1 MEKIFNYFKVGL
13 IASVAILAASCKNEK
28 LGDVVTDQ
36 NYASVNA
43 SVDNRLDV
51 GTGST
56 YTLTGNDL
64 TIPATITFS
73 AATST
78 SFAINLSTNVDT
90 VAQLVTA
97 GTLPAASTVA
107 FPSGSAAVVP
117 QIIVPAGVKSVSFN
131 IVVNR
136 SAMEIS
142 YGKNMAAVIKMS
154 AITKGNKIAAGKG
167 AMILVVKTA
176 EVLAANSIHQI
187 AFAPPTKI
195 FNVVAD
201 PANYTL
207 SSVFITVNVPIA
219 LQGVPG
225 SAFTVNAVS
234 SPDSVTKYINNGT
247 LPNSVAYSDVNFSIV
262 NPVVTFAA
270 GATTGTLSFQTKIN
284 TLLAQQPA
292 AGMPSV
298 KFPTVGLT
306 ISNAS
311 KYSIVGA
318 KNTVFAVIDPNFFR
332 PFKGTPFFIKGTVG
346 VASDMIVGANY
357 DFGGEGVAYHNDLN
371 KNGDGGWRA
380 PDFVDV
386 SSDYTPRSVV
396 GWNSDG
402 FYLTWS
408 VNVETTGNYG
418 VVSWFGTPNTNGRWT
433 IFVDNVS
440 ISGTN
445 LMAATYRTPGA
456 YGDQQPFPYQDA
468 NNAPI
473 PVPLTAGYHILKLYM
488 NVGQYDFRGIV
499 FTRLP

>member
-1 MEKIFNYFKVGL
+1 MKKIFNHFKVGV
-13 IASVAILAASCKNEK
+13 IASVAIFAASCQHEK
-28 LGDVVTDQ
+28 LSEVVTAQ

-43 SVDNRLDV
+43 SVDNRLDI
-51 GTGST
+51 GTGSS
-56 YTLTGNDL
+56 YTLTGTDL

-73 AATST
+73 AATNAA
-78 SFAINLSTNVDT
+78 FAINLATNVDT

-97 GTLPAASTVA
+97 GTLPATSTVA
-107 FPSGSAAVVP
+107 FPSGSAAVTP
-117 QIIVPAGVKSVSFN
+117 QIVVPAGVKSVSFN
-131 IVVNR
+131 IIVNR
-136 SAMEIS
+136 SAMELS

-167 AMILVVKTA
+167 ALILVVKTA
-176 EVLAANSIHQI
+176 EVLAANTIHQI
-187 AFAPPTKI
+187 AFAPPTKV

-201 PANYTL
+201 PANYTT

-225 SAFTVNAVS
+225 PAFTVNAVS

-262 NPVVTFAA
+262 NPVVTFAE
-270 GATTGTLSFQTKIN
+270 GASTGILSFQTKIN

-292 AGMPSV
+292 PGMLTD

-306 ISNAS
+306 ISNPS
-311 KYSIVGA
+311 KYKVVGA

-332 PFKGTPFFIKGTVG
+332 PFTGTPYLIKGTVG
-346 VASDMIVGANY
+346 AESDMIVSANY

-386 SSDYTPRSVV
+386 SRDYTPRSVV
-396 GWNSDG
+396 GWNSDN
-402 FYLTWS
+402 FYLTWT

-418 VVSWFGTPNTNGRWT
+418 VVSWFGTPNTNGRWS

-440 ISGTN
+440 ISGNT
-445 LMAATYRTPGA
+445 LMAATYRTPGS
-456 YGDQQPFPYQDA
+456 YGDQKPFPYNDS
-468 NNAPI
+468 NGKPI
-473 PVPLTAGYHILKLYM
+473 PVPLTAGPHILKLYM